1 MMSWL
6 ILPAVLALLIK
17 LYMLAKQYK
26 KTWINYKW
34 ISLVGSL
41 AALNLSEVL
50 IYSSYI
56 NANYSDFILR
66 SYFIFCCISLT
77 YSCAYVSNT
86 DKYPIQKFVLYAHY
100 LTALLLTCSFFTSTA
115 MINGYSDNG
124 IFVTAIKGDYFW
136 AFQCFLITSV
146 SLSLASLIFNYLS
159 EDDKSIKIGYA
170 YTMLGFA
177 PLGITILVISTL
189 MLLGFNANGSGLI
202 PIATTLLLL
211 ITATGK
217 SPHLLKNDPRALVP
231 ITKEAELQRIFSKVR
246 TQSSLGRMPLK
257 DAINTIE
264 FQIISYTLNK
274 NNGNMSLTAR
284 DLGMSR
290 STLYG
295 RLKIHKSKE
304 TL

>member
-66 SYFIFCCISLT
+66 SYFIFYCISLT

-100 LTALLLTCSFFTSTA
+100 LIALLLTCSFFTSTA

-202 PIATTLLLL
+202 PIATTLFLL

-274 NNGNMSLTAR
+274 NSGNMSLTAR

-295 RLKIHKSKE
+295 LSLIHI
-304 TL
+304 